1 MSPVSSLKLV
11 NNSYLIILANKIAN
25 DFWESKLGEMNFEK
39 LQNDENRLYDF
50 IKDKYERK
58 RYVPK
63 GKDPMTLIYEGKE
76 PEVVEPKKS
85 RNSSEDSDR

>member
-1 MSPVSSLKLV
+1 MSLTTSLKLV

-58 RYVPK
+58 QEMK
-63 GKDPMTLIYEGKE
+63 GKEKE
-76 PEVVEPKKS
+76 
-85 RNSSEDSDR
+85 